1 MTDGEKWEAI
11 AQLLKSGPMSDRE
24 IARRLKFSARR
35 VARVREDLGIPR
47 YWVGCVP
54 AWNQERFD
62 RMTVKIHNGHRLWKG
77 STAKDGT
84 PVVSSESAYRVAF
97 RLYYG
102 REPVGRLTGTC
113 TRKYCVEGAHQQD
126 SVMREQA
133 RGVVEVLTE
142 LPAGATY
149 RGMDLVA
156 IRRALRGPEPYPP
169 LHPDERSFAA
179 RFADPETTDE
189 ELARRLGC
197 CPQSAKRWRQKGAP
211 ACG

>member
-11 AQLLKSGPMSDRE
+11 ARLLKSGPMSDRE
-24 IARRLKFSARR
+24 VARRLKFSTRR

-47 YWVGCVP
+47 YWMGCVP
-54 AWNQERFD
+54 AWDQERFD
-62 RMTVKIHNGHRLWKG
+62 RVAVRIHNGHRVWKG
-77 STAKDGT
+77 STGKDGT

-97 RLYYG
+97 RLFYG
-102 REPVGRLTGTC
+102 REAVGRIKGTC
-113 TRKYCVEGAHQQD
+113 TRKYCVEGAHLQD
-126 SVMREQA
+126 RVMRERA
-133 RGVVEVLTE
+133 RGDVEMPAE
-142 LPAGATY
+142 LPGGVTY

-169 LHPDERSFAA
+169 LREDERPFAA
-179 RFADPETTDE
+179 RFADPETTNE

-197 CPQSAKRWRQKGAP
+197 CPQSAKRWREAA